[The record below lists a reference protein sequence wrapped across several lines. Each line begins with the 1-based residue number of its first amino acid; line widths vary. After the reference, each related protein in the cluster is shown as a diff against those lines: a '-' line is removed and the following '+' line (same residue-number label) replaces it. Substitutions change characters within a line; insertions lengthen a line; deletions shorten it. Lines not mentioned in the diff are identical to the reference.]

1 MGGKTIR
8 LYLVE
13 GEPGGIMTAEIINW
27 TGKAVVVP
35 RSKLPGLAER
45 EEAKRAGI
53 YLLVGDDPENLSR
66 KRVYVGESD
75 NVFDR
80 LKNHQTDVS
89 KDFWTQSV
97 FVTSKDENLTK
108 SHVRYLEGRLI
119 GLIASAKR
127 AILANGTDPTVRG
140 LPEPDVADM
149 EFFLD
154 QIRMLLPVLGFF
166 FAQPTPTPKSKPTPK
181 DENDKTYT
189 KEAEPEIQDASPLF
203 YMSPVGTYAIAQKI
217 DNEFVVSEGS
227 TTRKKGIQSWT
238 SYCLLREQLLQDGKL
253 AEDEQP
259 DLLVLRRVFPFRARA
274 PRPQSCLVAI
284 RTAAR
289 PVKPK
294 KARPTP
300 SGKKRNWS
308 RLLPSCRL
316 NSHHIRSRR

>member
-8 LYLVE
+8 LYLAE

-53 YLLVGDDPENLSR
+53 YFLVGDDQESLSPR

-89 KDFWTQSV
+89 KEFWTQTV

-127 AILANGTDPTVRG
+127 AILANGTGPTVRG

-189 KEAEPEIQDASPLF
+189 KEAEPESQDASPLF
-203 YMSPVGTYAIAQKI
+203 YMSPVGTYAIAQEI

-227 TTRKKGIQSWT
+227 TTRKKGNQSWT
-238 SYCLLREQLLQDGKL
+238 SYRPLRDQLVQDGKL
-253 AEDEQP
+253 TEDEQAN
-259 DLLVLRRVFPFRARA
+259 LLIFTESVSFPSPSAAAAVVFGGNQNGR
-274 PRPQSCLVAI
+274 
-284 RTAAR
+284 
-289 PVKPK
+289 
-294 KARPTP
+294 KAWKTEGGKTYAKWQEEKLEQATSKLPT
-300 SGKKRNWS
+300 
-308 RLLPSCRL
+308 
-316 NSHHIRSRR
+316 

>member
-1 MGGKTIR
+1 MSGKTIR
-8 LYLVE
+8 LYLAE

-45 EEAKRAGI
+45 EEARRAGI
-53 YLLVGDDPENLSR
+53 YLLVGDDPENLSK

-89 KDFWTQSV
+89 KDFWTQTV

-119 GLIASAKR
+119 GLIATAKR
-127 AILANGTDPTVRG
+127 AILANGTGPAVRG

-154 QIRMLLPVLGFF
+154 QIKMLLPVLGFF
-166 FAQPTPTPKSKPTPK
+166 FVQPTPIPQSKPGLK
-181 DENDKTYT
+181 GENDETQKN
-189 KEAEPEIQDASPLF
+189 ESGLQSQDASPLF
-203 YMSPVGTYAIAQKI
+203 YMSPVGTYAIAQEI

-227 TTRKKGIQSWT
+227 TARKEGIPSWT
-238 SYCLLREQLLQDGKL
+238 SYRALREQLLQDGKL

-259 DLLVLRRVFPFRARA
+259 DLLAFTESVSFSSPSAAAAVVFGGNQNGR
-274 PRPQSCLVAI
+274 
-284 RTAAR
+284 
-289 PVKPK
+289 
-294 KARPTP
+294 KAWKTEE
-300 SGKKRNWS
+300 GKTYAKWQEE
-308 RLLPSCRL
+308 RLEQATSALPA
-316 NSHHIRSRR
+316 